1 MLRAKSA
8 LALGFAA
15 SLSAAL
21 AVDMPADYTHLG
33 WIESTKSTKRTGQ
46 DAYNQYIDT
55 GYFPNVATVIRAK
68 FNLGTKNDNWA
79 GIFGAYDA
87 NDNSKYAV
95 AFRFYNN
102 TNLNGLF
109 CNAGGNYGEA
119 QISGVATG
127 VDHEVE
133 LKAGSFTIDSTTKT
147 ITLDSSTLP
156 LKNAVLYVFCEDN
169 WNNNKRN
176 PRRGQVLKLYSLTI
190 EDAEGV
196 QRQYKPCLNAE
207 GEAGLWDSVAGVF
220 YPNQGDED
228 PFNYGGMAYKLD
240 PATGV
245 MTVDGGTLTTEDV
258 TGVTK
263 VVKVT
268 DREVEAGAFR
278 ALDALTVSAGAFS
291 LQDAEAAT
299 CAVNGPVTLAG
310 GTTLKFDVAANGV
323 DAISAT
329 SLVLDGVT
337 AANPITIAVRG
348 LAVTSV
354 SEETPILTGGNLTM
368 ADLALFK
375 LEAGLPCDLTVANG
389 NLVLAP
395 KAADPATWVGGA
407 DAKWSTDANWSDSK
421 KPGVGAPVTM
431 TGTGGTTQQD
441 INGLTIASLTTA
453 ADAGSFT
460 HNGSALA
467 VSTKI
472 DNKSTADQTL
482 ALPLTL
488 GVPGKDFSTVANGN
502 LTFTG
507 DVRIAADKADFAPA
521 AEKKVSLKTVSG
533 SGTLAVSGPGTV
545 ELTAASPNF
554 SGDVEVT
561 GGTLVSKVDKP
572 FGTDGSSNEIRIS
585 NGGTLDLGPNSLA
598 ENNINY
604 KQRKLILSG
613 DGADGK
619 GAVVYNGGK
628 NQYYAFRRAELA
640 GDATVG
646 GTAGRWDVR
655 KQDGVG
661 TFDFNGHNLTKVGGG
676 QFTLSD
682 VAVTTG
688 DTPVTIDVKEG
699 SFLTEH
705 YTNLQGADNVL
716 NIASGAW
723 LKLYVLWNPL
733 EWKMNFAGGATF
745 EGQAGATDG
754 RNRLVGPVTLGEG
767 TTTFKV
773 VANAETSVEGTMS
786 GAGGVKKTDPGTLV
800 FKGGAKTYTG
810 TTEVAAGRLV
820 VSGKDQLPGYDKQSQ
835 VSVNGDS
842 ASLVL
847 ESDASSGWTQ
857 DDFTTLFNNL
867 SLVSWRSTL
876 GYQNVGDAPLT
887 IAGPLSR
894 DSGGLLL
901 NGRTD
906 AVNVTGEITLKD
918 GLLTLGDKVVISGAD
933 TVVSAKRIELTGRD
947 TTVTVRD
954 GATLMTNNKTQ
965 DVGDIKLGGEGISD
979 NNEFVHKLV
988 VANATVTTAELP
1000 AKNQRTSAL
1009 VYGTYN
1015 SGIGI
1020 LDIQNGGLVAHRICG
1035 ATYAWARAAAYIR
1048 EGGRMVNYCGTGNN
1062 DGYIAGDSYGYMQNA
1077 GTVEVKGWFQ
1087 VCVGSTA
1094 NYQANAVGVLYNTG
1108 DVNFTA
1114 EYDGY
1119 LTISRGGTGLIYQT
1133 DGTIESATGFQF
1145 NGQHGAGSG
1154 GLAVWTIDGPN
1165 AIAKGATF
1173 YPVNKKSSTSILTL
1187 REGGTME
1194 YGSINPRAANFD
1206 SVEAQPFYLNMAGG
1220 YLKPRNAGNL
1230 FKDGERNQ
1238 PNALVAFEGG
1248 AGFDVGEGLTATLN
1262 YPISKPTGKGVAS
1275 VELPDDILKEEYIGA
1290 PFVRITGDGFG
1301 ATAVAIYDDATR
1313 RVTGVKVTSPGCGYT
1328 EATVSIEGGRRHNN
1342 TAFTTATAT
1351 LTDVA
1356 PAYGGLRKRGSGTLV
1371 VSSDVL
1377 PEGKAPLALEGGV
1390 LDLGGVDYEA
1400 SDLVLAGG
1408 RYTNGSVVADRVV
1421 SATDVQATIT
1431 AAIGSV
1437 ITYSTTGVLAF
1448 PAGTTVSIANMDDL
1462 CKDEA
1467 VNEYVLV
1474 ETAGGITGFENLA
1487 FANPAP
1493 KGWKYAVKNGK
1504 KLVLQRNVGF
1514 VITIR

>member
-1 MLRAKSA
+1 MHMKSA

-55 GYFPNVATVIRAK
+55 GYFPNVGTVIRAK
-68 FNLGTKNDNWA
+68 FNLGARNNNWA
-79 GIFGAYDA
+79 GVFGAYDV
-87 NDNSKYAV
+87 NDNSNNGV

-102 TNLNGLF
+102 SNMNGLF
-109 CNAGGNYGEA
+109 CNASYGEA

-133 LKAGSFTIDSTTKT
+133 LKAGSITIDSTAKT
-147 ITLDSSTLP
+147 ITTQDSKLP
-156 LKNAVLYVFCEDN
+156 LKNATLYVFCEDN

-190 EDAEGV
+190 EDADGM

-207 GEAGLWDSVAGVF
+207 GEAGLWDSVAGEF

-228 PFNYGGMAYKLD
+228 LFNYGGMAYKLD

-245 MTVDGGTLTTEDV
+245 MTVDGGALTAEDV
-258 TGVTK
+258 TGVAK

-299 CAVNGPVTLAG
+299 CAVNGAFTLAG

-337 AANPITIAVRG
+337 AEKPVTIVVRG
-348 LAVTSV
+348 LAVTGV

-395 KAADPATWVGGA
+395 KAADAVTWVGGA
-407 DAKWSTDANWSDSK
+407 DAKWSTDANWAEGA
-421 KPGVGAPVTM
+421 KPGIGAPVTM
-431 TGTGGTTQQD
+431 TGVAGGTTQQD
-441 INGLTIASLTTA
+441 INGLTIASLTTV

-482 ALPLTL
+482 ATPLTL
-488 GVPGKDFSTVANGN
+488 GVPGKNFSTATAGN
-502 LTFTG
+502 LTFSQ
-507 DVRIAADKADFAPA
+507 DVQINADKADFAPA
-521 AEKKVSLKTVSG
+521 ADKLVSLKTVSG
-533 SGTLAVSGPGTV
+533 TGTLAVSGPGTV

-561 GGTLVSKVDKP
+561 GGTLVSKVDRP

-585 NGGTLDLGPNSLA
+585 NGGTLDLGPSSLA
-598 ENNINY
+598 ENTINY

-613 DGADGK
+613 DGVDGK

-628 NQYYAFRRAELA
+628 NQYYAFRRAELLD
-640 GDATVG
+640 DATVG
-646 GTAGRWDVR
+646 GTAGRWDIR

-661 TFDFNGHNLTKVGGG
+661 TFDFNGHSLTKVGGG

-688 DTPVTIDVKEG
+688 DKPVTVDVKEG
-699 SFLTEH
+699 SFLAEQ

-733 EWKMNFAGGATF
+733 EWQMNFAGGATF

-820 VSGKDQLPGYDKQSQ
+820 VSGKDQLPGYDKKDQ

-867 SLVSWRSTL
+867 SLNSWRSTL
-876 GYQNVGDAPLT
+876 GYQNAGDAPLT
-887 IAGPLSR
+887 IAGPLIR
-894 DSGGLLL
+894 EQGGLLL

-906 AVNVTGEITLKD
+906 AVNVTGDITLTD

-954 GATLMTNNKTQ
+954 GATLMTNNKDQ
-965 DVGDIKLGGEGISD
+965 NVGDIKIAGEGSGD
-979 NNEFVHKLV
+979 GNEFVHKLV
-988 VANATVTTAELP
+988 VNNATVTTAELP
-1000 AKNQRTSAL
+1000 AKNQRSSGL
-1009 VYGTYN
+1009 LYGTYN
-1015 SGIGI
+1015 SGVGI
-1020 LDIQNGGLVAHRICG
+1020 LDIQDGGLVAHKING
-1035 ATYAWARAAAYIR
+1035 STYEWSRSAAYIR

-1062 DGYIAGDSYGYMQNA
+1062 DGFIAGDSYGYMQNA
-1077 GTVEVKGWFQ
+1077 GSVEVKGWFQ
-1087 VCVGSTA
+1087 ICNGSSR
-1094 NYQANAVGVLYNTG
+1094 ANAVGILYNTG

-1114 EYDGY
+1114 EYEGY

-1145 NGQHGAGSG
+1145 NGQHGAGTG

-1206 SVEAQPFYLNMAGG
+1206 SVEGVEAQPFYLNMAGG
-1220 YLKPRNAGNL
+1220 YLKPRATGNL
-1230 FKDGERNQ
+1230 FKDGERYQ

-1290 PFVRITGDGFG
+1290 PFVRISGDGFG
-1301 ATAVAIYDDATR
+1301 ATAVAIYDDETR

-1328 EATVSIEGGRRHNN
+1328 EAAVSIEGGRRHNN

-1351 LTDVA
+1351 LTDETPV
-1356 PAYGGLRKRGSGTLV
+1356 YGGLRKRGSGTLV

-1400 SDLVLAGG
+1400 SDLILAGG
-1408 RYTNGSVVADRVV
+1408 LYTNGSVVADRVV

-1431 AAIGSV
+1431 AATGSV

-1448 PAGTTVSIANMDDL
+1448 PAGTTVTVDNMDDL
-1462 CKDEA
+1462 CKDEN
-1467 VNEYVLV
+1467 VVHVLV
-1474 ETAGGITGFENLA
+1474 ETAGGITGFENLT
-1487 FANPAP
+1487 FTNPAP
-1493 KGWKYAVKNGK
+1493 KGWQYSVKGN
-1504 KLVLQRNVGF
+1504 KLILARKRGF
-1514 VITIR
+1514 TIIIR